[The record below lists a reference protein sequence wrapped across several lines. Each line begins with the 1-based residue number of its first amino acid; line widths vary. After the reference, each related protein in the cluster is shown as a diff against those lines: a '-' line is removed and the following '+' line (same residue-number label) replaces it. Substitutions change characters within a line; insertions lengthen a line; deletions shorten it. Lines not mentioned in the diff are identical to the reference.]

1 MKLPAMRLPFPVRWR
16 IPIRLAAFLVALWAL
31 AWYALPFA
39 VPLPASLLAP
49 AKPSPVL
56 LDRHGAPIHYL
67 TLPDYTRNEPVAL
80 SELPADF
87 IPCTLAA
94 EDKRFFEHG
103 GIDVFAILRS
113 LRDACLHRRILS
125 GASTITQQLVKIS
138 EAPAAR
144 RGLMIKLH
152 ECLAARRLEM
162 TWPKDRILAA
172 YINRLDYGNRRN
184 GPAEAARFY
193 FQKPLSDLSLADCA
207 LLAGIPRAP
216 TRLDPILHPDRALTR
231 RNLIL
236 QRLAEAKY
244 IDPSRITAACGETPV
259 FRPLHDSSHAPWLAG
274 LCFDQ
279 SEPTAHIITTID
291 LPLQASVEA
300 IVRDEVGKLKGS
312 NLRHAAVVVI
322 DNSTGEILA
331 LVSSADWNDPRGG
344 RMNGA
349 LIPRSPGSALKPFT
363 WLLAFEKGGLFPGS
377 VVSDIPSRFR
387 TKEGFDAPENYDRT
401 FRGPVTARDALA
413 CSLNVPA
420 MRQLNALGGPA
431 PLHEL
436 LKQLGL
442 TTMGDSAEPY
452 GLGLT
457 IGNAPVRL
465 LELTNAYATIA
476 RGGVY
481 LPVSFLPPG
490 PESHHTTPPYPG
502 PLFSARSAFLI
513 ADILSDPVARAP
525 SFGRHGPLE
534 LPFPCAAKTGTSS
547 DYRDNWC
554 LGFTR
559 EFTVGVW
566 AGNFDYSPMKG
577 LSGVAGAGPVFHRV
591 MLRLHENHAPS
602 WFDPPES
609 VVRISIDPR
618 TGKRLGDGVSV
629 NPAYQRSEWCQS
641 GQAPLPAAATDYDSR
656 GRALLDS
663 GYSEWYHS
671 PHNRR
676 IDSLALAGNLPTD
689 LPLRVLAPRPGATY
703 FLDPELPSGGKRLR
717 LASNLPDHVIWNS
730 DTLVI
735 EPSFPEPVAIL
746 TRGDHTLTASDRR
759 GGRAVSITIHVKAL

>member
-1 MKLPAMRLPFPVRWR
+1 MRLPALRHCIPGRWR
-16 IPIRLAAFLVALWAL
+16 IPLRLAALAVLLWAV
-31 AWYALPFA
+31 AWFALPFA

-49 AKPSPVL
+49 EKLSPVL
-56 LDRHGAPIHYL
+56 LDRHGSPIHHL
-67 TLPDYTRNEPVAL
+67 TLPDFTRSEPVGL
-80 SELPADF
+80 SELPPDF

-94 EDKRFFEHG
+94 EDKRFYAHG
-103 GIDVFAILRS
+103 GIDVLAALRS
-113 LRDACLHRRILS
+113 LRDACLHRHILS

-138 EAPAAR
+138 EPPAAG
-144 RGLMIKLH
+144 RGLMVKLH
-152 ECLAARRLEM
+152 ECLVARRLEM
-162 TWPKDRILAA
+162 TWTKEHILAA

-184 GPAEAARFY
+184 GPSEAARYY

-216 TRLDPILHPDRALTR
+216 TRLDPMRHPGRSLGR
-231 RNLIL
+231 RNVIL
-236 QRLAEAKY
+236 QRLADAGSL
-244 IDPSRITAACGETPV
+244 DPARIASARAETPT
-259 FRPLHDSSHAPWLAG
+259 FRPLQDPSHAPWLAG
-274 LCFDQ
+274 LRFDLPDPP
-279 SEPTAHIITTID
+279 SHITTTID
-291 LPLQASVEA
+291 LPLQSSVET
-300 IVRDEVGKLKGS
+300 IVRDEIARLKNQ
-312 NLRHAAVVVI
+312 NLRHAAVVMI
-322 DNSTGEILA
+322 DNPTGEILA

-344 RMNGA
+344 RMNGT

-431 PLHEL
+431 PLHAL

-442 TTMGDSAEPY
+442 TTLGDSAEPY

-481 LPVSFLPPG
+481 LPVSFLTPG
-490 PESHHTTPPYPG
+490 PGSHHTSPPPAA

-513 ADILSDPVARAP
+513 ADILSDPAARAP

-547 DYRDNWC
+547 DYHDNWC

-577 LSGVAGAGPVFHRV
+577 LSGVAGAGPIFHRI
-591 MLRLHENHAPS
+591 MLRLHENRAPA

-609 VVRISIDPR
+609 VLRISIDPR
-618 TGKRLGDGVSV
+618 TGKRLNDGVCA

-641 GQAPLPAAATDYDSR
+641 AQMPLPAATTDYDPQ

-663 GYSEWYHS
+663 SYAEWFHS

-676 IDSLALAGNLPTD
+676 LDSLAMADNLPSD
-689 LPLRVLAPRPGATY
+689 SPLRVLAPRPGATY

-717 LASNLPDHVIWNS
+717 LASNLPDNVIWHS

-746 TRGDHTLTASDRR
+746 TPGDHTLTAGDRR